1 MLYNAIAGPACRQE
15 AIMRMVRVGCLSLL
29 ILTASLVA
37 QPAGKKSLPSI
48 SYAEL
53 GKEVRALK
61 GKVVVVYFWA
71 GYCAPC
77 KAKGIPFMAGLQE
90 KYGKDGLV
98 VLSVTLDD
106 PRSVET
112 RSEALG
118 CIERHKPPFRSF
130 ALDLA
135 PEKHPATL
143 QFNGV
148 PGVFVFN
155 RDNRYVLKLPVLDA
169 KGNTTLDFDYA
180 AIEKVV
186 AEQIKKK

>member
-1 MLYNAIAGPACRQE
+1 
-15 AIMRMVRVGCLSLL
+15 MRIVRIGCFSLL
-29 ILTASLVA
+29 LLSASLVA
-37 QPAGKKSLPSI
+37 QPAGKTTLPSI

-98 VLSVTLDD
+98 VLSVALDD
-106 PRSVET
+106 PHNAET
-112 RSEALG
+112 RNAALG
-118 CIERHKPPFRSF
+118 CLERNKPPFRSF
-130 ALDLA
+130 ALDLV

-155 RDNRYVLKLPVLDA
+155 RDNRYVLKLPALDA
-169 KGNTTLDFDYA
+169 RGNTIEDFDYA

-186 AEQIKKK
+186 AEQLKK